1 MIERN
6 VHEFVLQSKYWP
18 EVRRV
23 VAGRLVN
30 GYSTE
35 DMVLS
40 VVYR

>member
-1 MIERN
+1 
-6 VHEFVLQSKYWP
+6 
-18 EVRRV
+18 V

-40 VVYR
+40 VVYRYALILCG